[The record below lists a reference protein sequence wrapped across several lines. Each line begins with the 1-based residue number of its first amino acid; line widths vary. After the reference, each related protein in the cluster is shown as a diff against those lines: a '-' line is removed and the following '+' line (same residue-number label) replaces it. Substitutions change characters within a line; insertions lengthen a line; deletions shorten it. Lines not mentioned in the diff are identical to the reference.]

1 MEELNLMVQNVS
13 GFVWN
18 LLLIFLLVGTGL
30 FYTVKLKFI
39 QVRKFGEG
47 YTKVVKGVNLN
58 GEAAGADGMSS
69 FQSLATAV
77 AAQVGTGNLAGAAN
91 SYCSR
96 RSGSNILDVDKCIF
110 RYGYCLCRSSSGA
123 GI

>member
-1 MEELNLMVQNVS
+1 MEELNQIVQNVS

-18 LLLIFLLVGTGL
+18 SLLIFLLVGTGI
-30 FYTVKLKFI
+30 FYTIKLKFI

-77 AAQVGTGNLAGAAN
+77 AAQVGTG
-91 SYCSR
+91 R
-96 RSGSNILDVDKCIF
+96 RLQQ
-110 RYGYCLCRSSSGA
+110 L
-123 GI
+123 

>member
-1 MEELNLMVQNVS
+1 MEELNQIVQNVS

-18 LLLIFLLVGTGL
+18 SLLIFLLVGTGI
-30 FYTVKLKFI
+30 FYTIKLKFI

-69 FQSLATAV
+69 FQSLATV
-77 AAQVGTGNLAGAAN
+77 
-91 SYCSR
+91 
-96 RSGSNILDVDKCIF
+96 
-110 RYGYCLCRSSSGA
+110 
-123 GI
+123 